1 VALSLTG
8 AWGRRLT
15 RVALA
20 CGLLLLVAAP
30 VMRFWVTP
38 VLAQSPGVPGGDGF
52 LTHVSTGTITTLFD
66 LETAEREAGD
76 PIPVTR
82 TESTRGD
89 AAAAQQAAAA
99 GANAAVTDTTD
110 RTVTGDG
117 RLIAE
122 STYRL
127 AADRHTQALID
138 CCGVQVGGVTVAMAG
153 SGSPLRLPWFTP
165 RRPYPYFDLALL
177 APAEMS
183 YIGMEEV
190 GGLGA
195 MKFQQAASPTPIGTV
210 QAPGQL
216 VGSPLPTVPLV
227 RTHVVNRTIWVD
239 PTTGIILRKVERIR
253 EALRDSTG
261 KDIVTLLAMT
271 TSSTPEQVAAQVAQA
286 RAEGRPV
293 LWVHSYGPALALAL
307 GLLLV
312 ALGVVGVFVRT
323 RAARVE
329 QDFPDELASFDD
341 LREAFD

>member
-15 RVALA
+15 RLALA
-20 CGLLLLVAAP
+20 LGLLLLVAAP

-38 VLAQSPGVPGGDGF
+38 VLAQSPEVPGGDGF

-66 LETAEREAGD
+66 LETAESTAIE

-89 AAAAQQAAAA
+89 AAAAQEVAAA

-110 RTVTGDG
+110 RTVTEDG
-117 RLIAE
+117 RLIAQSE
-122 STYRL
+122 YRL

-138 CCGVQVGGVTVAMAG
+138 CCGVQVGGVTVPMAG
-153 SGSPLRLPWFTP
+153 SGSPLRLPWFAPETS
-165 RRPYPYFDLALL
+165 YPYFDLTLL

-183 YIGMEEV
+183 FIGPEEV
-190 GGLGA
+190 GGLAA

-210 QAPGQL
+210 QAPGAL
-216 VGSPLPTVPLV
+216 VGSPLPTVPLI

-253 EALRDSTG
+253 EALRDSAG

-271 TSSTPEQVAAQVAQA
+271 TSSTPEQVDAQVAKA
-286 RAEGRPV
+286 REEGRPV
-293 LWVHSYGPALALAL
+293 LWAHSYGPMLAVAL
-307 GLLLV
+307 GLVLLAV
-312 ALGVVGVFVRT
+312 GITGVIVRT

-329 QDFPDELASFDD
+329 EDFPDELASFDD

>member
-1 VALSLTG
+1 MGSSPTS
-8 AWGRRLT
+8 
-15 RVALA
+15 
-20 CGLLLLVAAP
+20 AP
-30 VMRFWVTP
+30 GP
-38 VLAQSPGVPGGDGF
+38 V
-52 LTHVSTGTITTLFD
+52 TTLFD
-66 LETAEREAGD
+66 LETAESTAIE

-89 AAAAQQAAAA
+89 AAAAQEAAAA

-122 STYRL
+122 SEYRL

-138 CCGVQVGGVTVAMAG
+138 CCGVQVGGVTVPMAG

-165 RRPYPYFDLALL
+165 EESYPYFDLTLL
-177 APAEMS
+177 APADMS
-183 YIGMEEV
+183 FIGPEEV
-190 GGLGA
+190 GGMSAL
-195 MKFQQAASPTPIGTV
+195 KFQQAASPTPIGTV
-210 QAPGQL
+210 QAPGVL
-216 VGSPLPTVPLV
+216 VGSTLPTVPLV

-271 TSSTPEQVAAQVAQA
+271 TSSTPEQVDAQVALA
-286 RAEGRPV
+286 REEGRPV
-293 LWVHSYGPALALAL
+293 LWTYSYGPMLAVAL
-307 GLLLV
+307 GLVLLAV
-312 ALGVVGVFVRT
+312 GLTGVIMRT

-329 QDFPDELASFDD
+329 EDFPDELASFDD

>member
-8 AWGRRLT
+8 EWGRRLT
-15 RVALA
+15 RLALA
-20 CGLLLLVAAP
+20 VGLLLLVAAP
-30 VMRFWVTP
+30 VLRFWVTP
-38 VLAQSPGVPGGDGF
+38 VLAQSPEVPGGEGF

-66 LETAEREAGD
+66 LETAESTAIE

-89 AAAAQQAAAA
+89 ATGAQEAAAA
-99 GANAAVTDTTD
+99 GVNAAVTNTTD
-110 RTVTGDG
+110 RTETGDG

-122 STYRL
+122 SEYRL
-127 AADRHTQALID
+127 AADRRTQALVD
-138 CCGVQVGGVTVAMAG
+138 CCGVQVGGVTVPMTG

-165 RRPYPYFDLALL
+165 EEPYPYFDLTLL
-177 APAEMS
+177 EPSEMS
-183 YIGMEEV
+183 FIGPEDV
-190 GGLGA
+190 GGVTAL
-195 MKFQQAASPTPIGTV
+195 KFQQAASPTPIGTV
-210 QAPGQL
+210 QAPGVL

-253 EALRDSTG
+253 EALRDSAG

-271 TSSTPEQVAAQVAQA
+271 TSSTPEQVDAQVALA
-286 RAEGRPV
+286 RDEGRPV
-293 LWVHSYGPALALAL
+293 LWTHSYGPLLAVVL
-307 GLLLV
+307 GLGLITVGL
-312 ALGVVGVFVRT
+312 VGVIVRT

-329 QDFPDELASFDD
+329 EDFPDQLATFED

>member
-15 RVALA
+15 RLALA
-20 CGLLLLVAAP
+20 VGLLLLVAAP

-38 VLAQSPGVPGGDGF
+38 VLAQSPEVPGGDGF

-66 LETAEREAGD
+66 LETAESTAIE

-82 TESTRGD
+82 TESTRGFAEGAQE
-89 AAAAQQAAAA
+89 AAAV
-99 GANAAVTDTTD
+99 GANASVTNTTD
-110 RTVTGDG
+110 RTVTDDG
-117 RLIAE
+117 RLIAQSE
-122 STYRL
+122 YRL

-138 CCGVQVGGVTVAMAG
+138 CCGVQVGGVTVPMAG

-165 RRPYPYFDLALL
+165 EESYPYFDLTLL
-177 APAEMS
+177 APADMS
-183 YIGMEEV
+183 FIGPEEV
-190 GGLGA
+190 GGMTA

-210 QAPGQL
+210 QAPGVL
-216 VGSPLPTVPLV
+216 VGSTLATVPLV

-253 EALRDSTG
+253 EALRDSAG
-261 KDIVTLLAMT
+261 KDILTLLAMT
-271 TSSTPEQVAAQVAQA
+271 TSSTPEQVDAEVA
-286 RAEGRPV
+286 RAREEGRPV
-293 LWVHSYGPALALAL
+293 LWTHSYGPMLAVAL
-307 GLLLV
+307 GLVLLAV
-312 ALGVVGVFVRT
+312 GLAGVIMRT

-329 QDFPDELASFDD
+329 EDFPDELASFDD

>member
-1 VALSLTG
+1 MT
-8 AWGRRLT
+8 RL
-15 RVALA
+15 ALA
-20 CGLLLLVAAP
+20 LGLLLLVAAP

-38 VLAQSPGVPGGDGF
+38 VLAQSPEVPGGDGF

-66 LETAEREAGD
+66 LETAESTAIE

-89 AAAAQQAAAA
+89 AAAAQGAAAS

-110 RTVTGDG
+110 RTETQDG

-122 STYRL
+122 SEYRL
-127 AADRHTQALID
+127 AADRHTQALLD
-138 CCGVQVGGVTVAMAG
+138 CCGAQVGGVTVPMAG
-153 SGSPLRLPWFTP
+153 SGSPLRLPWFAPETS
-165 RRPYPYFDLALL
+165 YPYFDLTLL

-183 YIGMEEV
+183 FIGPEDV
-190 GGLGA
+190 AGLTA

-210 QAPGQL
+210 QAPGVL
-216 VGSPLPTVPLV
+216 VGSPLPTVPLI
-227 RTHVVNRTIWVD
+227 RTHVVNRTVWVD
-239 PTTGIILRKVERIR
+239 PTTGIIVRKVERIR

-271 TSSTPEQVAAQVAQA
+271 TSSTPEQVDALVALA
-286 RAEGRPV
+286 REEGRPV
-293 LWVHSYGPALALAL
+293 LWAHSYGPMLA
-307 GLLLV
+307 V
-312 ALGVVGVFVRT
+312 ALGIMLLAVGLIGVMVRT

-329 QDFPDELASFDD
+329 EDFPDELASFDD

>member
-1 VALSLTG
+1 MALSLTG

-15 RVALA
+15 RLALA
-20 CGLLLLVAAP
+20 LGLLLLVAAP

-38 VLAQSPGVPGGDGF
+38 VLAQSPEVPGGDGF
-52 LTHVSTGTITTLFD
+52 LTHVATGTITTLFD
-66 LETAEREAGD
+66 LETAESTAIE

-89 AAAAQQAAAA
+89 AAAAQQAAAS

-110 RTVTGDG
+110 RTVTEDG

-122 STYRL
+122 SEYRL
-127 AADRHTQALID
+127 AADRHTQALLD
-138 CCGVQVGGVTVAMAG
+138 CCGAQVGGVTVPMAG
-153 SGSPLRLPWFTP
+153 SGSPLRLPWFAPETS
-165 RRPYPYFDLALL
+165 YPYFDLTLL

-183 YIGMEEV
+183 FIGPEEV
-190 GGLGA
+190 AGLAA
-195 MKFQQAASPTPIGTV
+195 MKFQQAAQPTPIGTV
-210 QAPGQL
+210 QAPGVL
-216 VGSPLPTVPLV
+216 VGSPLPTIPLI

-239 PTTGIILRKVERIR
+239 PTTGIIVRKVERIR

-271 TSSTPEQVAAQVAQA
+271 TSSTPEQVDALVAQA

-293 LWVHSYGPALALAL
+293 LWAHSYGPMLAVTL
-307 GLLLV
+307 GLVLLAV
-312 ALGVVGVFVRT
+312 GIAGVIVRT

-329 QDFPDELASFDD
+329 EDFPDELASFDD

>member
-1 VALSLTG
+1 MALTLTG
-8 AWGRRLT
+8 QWGRRFT
-15 RVALA
+15 RLALA
-20 CGLLLLVAAP
+20 VGLLLLVAAP

-38 VLAQSPGVPGGDGF
+38 VLAQSAAVPGGQGF

-66 LETAEREAGD
+66 LETAQSTAIE

-89 AAAAQQAAAA
+89 AAGAQAAADA

-110 RTVTGDG
+110 RTVTDDG

-122 STYRL
+122 SEYRL

-138 CCGVQVGGVTVAMAG
+138 CCGTQVGGVTVPMAG
-153 SGSPLRLPWFTP
+153 SGSPLRLPWFAP
-165 RRPYPYFDLALL
+165 EQPYPYFDLTLL
-177 APAEMS
+177 APSEMS
-183 YIGMEEV
+183 FIGPEDV
-190 GGLGA
+190 GGLTA
-195 MKFQQAASPTPIGTV
+195 LKFQQAASPTPIGTV
-210 QAPGQL
+210 QAPGVL
-216 VGSPLPTVPLV
+216 VGSPLVTVPLV

-253 EALRDSTG
+253 EALRDSAG

-271 TSSTPEQVAAQVAQA
+271 TSSTPEQVEAQVALA
-286 RAEGRPV
+286 RDEGRPV
-293 LWVHSYGPALALAL
+293 LWTYSYGPMLAIAL
-307 GLLLV
+307 GLVLLLV
-312 ALGVVGVFVRT
+312 GLTGVVVRT

-329 QDFPDELASFDD
+329 EDFPDELASFDD

>member
-1 VALSLTG
+1 MALSLTG
-8 AWGRRLT
+8 VWGRRFT

-20 CGLLLLVAAP
+20 LGLLLLVAAP

-38 VLAQSPGVPGGDGF
+38 VLAQSPLVPGGDGF

-66 LETAEREAGD
+66 LETAQSQAAE

-89 AAAAQQAAAA
+89 AAGAEQAAAA
-99 GANAAVTDTTD
+99 GANAAVTNTTD
-110 RTVTGDG
+110 RTMTADG
-117 RLIAE
+117 RVITD
-122 STYRL
+122 SQYRL

-138 CCGVQVGGVTVAMAG
+138 CCGVQVGGVTVSMEG
-153 SGSPLRLPWFTP
+153 SGSPARLPWFTEET
-165 RRPYPYFDLALL
+165 PYPYFDLTLL

-183 YIGMEEV
+183 FIGMEDV
-190 GGLGA
+190 GGINA

-216 VGSPLPTVPLV
+216 VGSPLAKVPLI
-227 RTHVVNRTIWVD
+227 RTHVVNRTIWTD

-261 KDIVTLLAMT
+261 KEIVTLLAMT

-286 RAEGRPV
+286 RDEGRPV
-293 LWVHSYGPALALAL
+293 LWVHSYGPSLAVAL
-307 GLLLV
+307 GVLLV
-312 ALGVVGVFVRT
+312 ALGVVGMVLRT

>member
-15 RVALA
+15 RLALA
-20 CGLLLLVAAP
+20 VGLLLLVAAP

-38 VLAQSPGVPGGDGF
+38 VLAQSPAVPGGQGV

-66 LETAEREAGD
+66 LETKEREAIE
-76 PIPVTR
+76 PIPVRR

-89 AAAAQQAAAA
+89 AAAAADAVAA

-110 RTVTGDG
+110 RTVTDDG

-122 STYRL
+122 TEYRL
-127 AADRHTQALID
+127 AADRRTQALID
-138 CCGVQVGGVTVAMAG
+138 CCGVQVGGVTVPMAG

-165 RRPYPYFDLALL
+165 DRAYPYFDLTLL

-183 YIGMEEV
+183 FIGPEDV
-190 GGLGA
+190 GGISAL
-195 MKFQQAASPTPIGTV
+195 KFQQAASPTPIGTV

-216 VGSPLPTVPLV
+216 VGSTLPTVPLV
-227 RTHVVNRTIWVD
+227 RTHVVNRTVWVD

-271 TSSTPEQVAAQVAQA
+271 TSSTPETVDAQVALA
-286 RAEGRPV
+286 REEGRPV
-293 LWVHSYGPALALAL
+293 LWMHSYGPMLAVGL
-307 GLLLV
+307 GLAML
-312 ALGVVGVFVRT
+312 VVGITGVILRT
-323 RAARVE
+323 RATRAE
-329 QDFPDELASFDD
+329 EDFPDELASFDD

>member
-1 VALSLTG
+1 MT
-8 AWGRRLT
+8 RL
-15 RVALA
+15 ALA
-20 CGLLLLVAAP
+20 LGLLLLVAAP

-38 VLAQSPGVPGGDGF
+38 VLAQSPEVPGGDGF

-66 LETAEREAGD
+66 LETAESTAIE

-89 AAAAQQAAAA
+89 SAAAQGAAAS

-110 RTVTGDG
+110 RTETQDG

-122 STYRL
+122 SEYRL
-127 AADRHTQALID
+127 AADRHTQALLD
-138 CCGVQVGGVTVAMAG
+138 CCGAQVGGVTVPMAG
-153 SGSPLRLPWFTP
+153 SGSPLRLPWFAPETS
-165 RRPYPYFDLALL
+165 YPYFDLTLL

-183 YIGMEEV
+183 FIGPEDV
-190 GGLGA
+190 AGLTA

-210 QAPGQL
+210 QAPGGL

-227 RTHVVNRTIWVD
+227 RTHVVNRTVWVD
-239 PTTGIILRKVERIR
+239 PTTGIIVRKVERIR

-271 TSSTPEQVAAQVAQA
+271 TSSTPEQVDALVALA
-286 RAEGRPV
+286 REEGRPV
-293 LWVHSYGPALALAL
+293 LWAHSYGPMLA
-307 GLLLV
+307 V
-312 ALGVVGVFVRT
+312 ALGIVLLAVGLIGVMVRT

-329 QDFPDELASFDD
+329 EDFPDELASFDD

>member
-8 AWGRRLT
+8 SWGARFTRL
-15 RVALA
+15 ALA
-20 CGLLLLVAAP
+20 VGLLLLVAAP

-38 VLAQSPGVPGGDGF
+38 VLAQSPEVPGGEGF
-52 LTHVSTGTITTLFD
+52 LTHLSAGTVTALFD
-66 LETAEREAGD
+66 LETAESTAIE

-89 AAAAQQAAAA
+89 AAAAQEAEAV
-99 GANAAVTDTTD
+99 GANAAVTNTTD
-110 RTVTGDG
+110 RTMTNDG

-122 STYRL
+122 SEYRL

-138 CCGVQVGGVTVAMAG
+138 CCGVQVGGVTVPMAG

-165 RRPYPYFDLALL
+165 EESYPYFDLTLL
-177 APAEMS
+177 APADMS
-183 YIGMEEV
+183 FIGPEEV
-190 GGLGA
+190 GGMSAL
-195 MKFQQAASPTPIGTV
+195 KFQQAASPTPIGTV
-210 QAPGQL
+210 QAPGVL
-216 VGSPLPTVPLV
+216 VGSTLPTVPLV

-271 TSSTPEQVAAQVAQA
+271 TSSTPEQVDAQVAQA
-286 RAEGRPV
+286 REEGRPV
-293 LWVHSYGPALALAL
+293 LWTYSYGPMLAVAL
-307 GLLLV
+307 GLLLL
-312 ALGVVGVFVRT
+312 ALGLTGVIMRT

-329 QDFPDELASFDD
+329 EDFPDELASFDD

>member
-8 AWGRRLT
+8 EWGRRLT
-15 RVALA
+15 RLALA
-20 CGLLLLVAAP
+20 VGLLLLVAAP

-38 VLAQSPGVPGGDGF
+38 VLAQSPEVPGGDGF
-52 LTHVSTGTITTLFD
+52 LTHVSTGTVTTLFD
-66 LETAEREAGD
+66 LETAESTAIE

-89 AAAAQQAAAA
+89 SAAAQEAATQ

-122 STYRL
+122 SEYRL

-138 CCGVQVGGVTVAMAG
+138 CCGVQVGGVTVPMAG

-165 RRPYPYFDLALL
+165 EESYPYFDLTLL
-177 APAEMS
+177 APADMS
-183 YIGMEEV
+183 FIGPEEV
-190 GGLGA
+190 GGMSAL
-195 MKFQQAASPTPIGTV
+195 KFQQAASPTPIGTV
-210 QAPGQL
+210 QAPGVL
-216 VGSPLPTVPLV
+216 VGSTSPTVPLV

-253 EALRDSTG
+253 EALRDSAG

-271 TSSTPEQVAAQVAQA
+271 TSSTPEQVDAQVARA
-286 RAEGRPV
+286 RQEGRPV
-293 LWVHSYGPALALAL
+293 LWTHSYGPMLAVGL
-307 GLLLV
+307 GLVLLAV
-312 ALGVVGVFVRT
+312 GLTGVILRT

-329 QDFPDELASFDD
+329 EDFPDELASFDD

>member
-1 VALSLTG
+1 MAMSLTG

-15 RVALA
+15 RLALA
-20 CGLLLLVAAP
+20 VGLLLLVAAP
-30 VMRFWVTP
+30 VLRHWVTP
-38 VLAQSPGVPGGDGF
+38 VLAQSPQVPGGDGV
-52 LTHVSTGTITTLFD
+52 LTHVSTGTITELFD
-66 LETAEREAGD
+66 LETAESQAIE

-89 AAAAQQAAAA
+89 AAGAEQAAQA

-122 STYRL
+122 QEYRL
-127 AADRHTQALID
+127 AADRRTQALVD
-138 CCGVQVGGVTVAMAG
+138 CCGVQVGGVTVTMAG

-165 RRPYPYFDLALL
+165 ERAYPYFDLTLL

-183 YIGMEEV
+183 FIGSEVV
-190 GGLGA
+190 GGMTA
-195 MKFQQAASPTPIGTV
+195 MKFQQAATPTPIGTV
-210 QAPGQL
+210 RAPGAL

-271 TSSTPEQVAAQVAQA
+271 TSSTPEQVDAQVAAA
-286 RAEGRPV
+286 REEGRPV
-293 LWVHSYGPALALAL
+293 LWAHSYGPMLAVGL
-307 GLLLV
+307 GLLLLLLGIV
-312 ALGVVGVFVRT
+312 GVVVRT